1 MTDRE
6 KVIKGL
12 SCCAKWMEGTDADAC
27 DNCPYYHSQFNYYDN
42 DCVVALN
49 NDAIALLKER
59 EPTEPVLDETTKR
72 FYRCGACGEYVGFID
87 SDPGDP
93 NEQDCFCR
101 NCGRAVKWP

>member
-1 MTDRE
+1 MTDRA

-12 SCCAKWMEGTDADAC
+12 ETIKQFFGYGLPSAAELFDS
-27 DNCPYYHSQFNYYDN
+27 YYGI
-42 DCVVALN
+42 L
-49 NDAIALLKER
+49 NDAIALLKDQESI
-59 EPTEPVLDETTKR
+59 EPVLDATTKR

-101 NCGRAVKWP
+101 NCGRAVKWE